1 MSNFFIVRKN
11 ELTKILIE
19 TYQKKKKKSDKD
31 TDVECR

>member
-19 TYQKKKKKSDKD
+19 IYQKKKKSDKD
-31 TDVECR
+31 TDIECR

>member
-19 TYQKKKKKSDKD
+19 TYGKSQIKIW
-31 TDVECR
+31 T

>member
-19 TYQKKKKKSDKD
+19 TYKKKSDKD
-31 TDVECR
+31 TDIECRL

>member
-19 TYQKKKKKSDKD
+19 TYQKKKSDKD
-31 TDVECR
+31 TDIECRL